1 VSTRPAAASSALALA
16 LSSLA
21 CAPIDSESTVTVRPA
36 AGEPSQVIGGEQLTT
51 TDFWADYV
59 QLGPRLLVQV
69 GELRTCVRPLHRPVV
84 RVEHIHRSTR
94 GFVAWDF
101 VLGVLFGGVAGLA
114 FARPNY
120 FGNRLVDGQG
130 RVVYDNTA
138 AWVTGGI
145 FAGMSAILLAA
156 GVVNS
161 IKARD
166 ETRYAGAYE
175 VEPGPERP
183 CSEGASQLVADRP
196 LRLILGAD
204 ELAVEASTDR
214 EGRARF
220 SLPREWP
227 GIVPRSGRLPAV
239 LEVGRPGQAGVYE
252 PQVLVF
258 ALRVPFGQALGADAH
273 TGRADTREQG
283 PDDLSSRP

>member
-1 VSTRPAAASSALALA
+1 MTTRPAAAISALALA

-36 AGEPSQVIGGEQLTT
+36 AGEPSQVIGGEQLTA

-84 RVEHIHRSTR
+84 RVEHIHRSSR

-101 VLGVLFGGVAGLA
+101 VLGVLCGGLAGLA
-114 FARPNY
+114 FARPRA
-120 FGNRLVDGQG
+120 FGTRLVDDQG

-145 FAGMSAILLAA
+145 FSGISAILLAA
-156 GVVNS
+156 GVVNA

-175 VEPGPERP
+175 VEPGPEQP
-183 CSEGASQLVADRP
+183 CSAGASRLVAERA
-196 LRLILGAD
+196 LRLTLGAD
-204 ELAVEASTDR
+204 ELAVEATTDR

-220 SLPREWP
+220 SLPSEWP
-227 GIVPRSGRLPAV
+227 GILPRSGRLPAV
-239 LEVGRPGQAGVYE
+239 LEVGQPGREGVYA

-273 TGRADTREQG
+273 TGRADTREDE